1 MYLRYFVAWFPIVI
15 IAFGNATIREAVYKR
30 YVGELAA
37 HQISTLSLGIL
48 VGIYVL
54 VLSRHVKLQ
63 NAGQAV
69 GVGLMWLVMTIVF
82 ETALGRYVLGN
93 PWSQVLRDYNVSEGR
108 VWPLFLLWL
117 TVSPYVFY
125 RIKD

>member
-1 MYLRYFVAWFPIVI
+1 MYLRYFVAWLPII
-15 IAFGNATIREAVYKR
+15 ILAFANATIREAVYRR
-30 YVGELAA
+30 YAGELAA
-37 HQISTLSLGIL
+37 HQISTLTLGIL
-48 VGIYVL
+48 VGTYVW
-54 VLSRHVKLQ
+54 VLSRRVKLQ

-82 ETALGRYVLGN
+82 ETGLGRYVLNN
-93 PWSQVLRDYNVSEGR
+93 PWSLVLRDYNISEGR